1 MKHRIASV
9 LAATALALLAPVAP
23 ARAEPPA
30 QASALCT
37 GAPNGCS
44 IQARGWLREG
54 ATTEVTVI
62 GNPHVRVQLMV
73 YEAAVANGQLTAL
86 EPVSRNAEVFTNA
99 AGVAHANVTIPARTA
114 GASVGWALLSVGGLA
129 GTDVSTTVGQFMP
142 YGARVP
148 TLLGDGFAAAGK
160 PVGQTV
166 ELQLVGAV
174 PGTGFAVDYADDAGN
189 WKEITTEGGTTAT
202 SPDQISTVHYT
213 VPRGLLIKAYKFRL
227 RNISDSATSPLW
239 LGTPHQDGI
248 PETRTSLFVPPPVGQ
263 ALTGTFLN
271 STHPALAVT
280 WASWGLGG
288 VTLAWVAGSLLFR
301 ISRRPRWETA

>member
-1 MKHRIASV
+1 
-9 LAATALALLAPVAP
+9 
-23 ARAEPPA
+23 
-30 QASALCT
+30 
-37 GAPNGCS
+37 
-44 IQARGWLREG
+44 
-54 ATTEVTVI
+54 
-62 GNPHVRVQLMV
+62 MV

-99 AGVAHANVTIPARTA
+99 AGVAHANVTIPARTT
-114 GASVGWALLSVGGLA
+114 GSSVGWALLSVGGLT

-166 ELQLVGAV
+166 EMQLVGAV
-174 PGTGFAVDYADDAGN
+174 PGTGFAVDYADEAGN
-189 WKEITTEGGTTAT
+189 WKEITADGGTTAT

-239 LGTPHQDGI
+239 LAKRNA
-248 PETRTSLFVPPPVGQ
+248 ES
-263 ALTGTFLN
+263 
-271 STHPALAVT
+271 
-280 WASWGLGG
+280 
-288 VTLAWVAGSLLFR
+288 SLLPR
-301 ISRRPRWETA
+301 AARPPCGLDCRRCGSSGSPVAMRTNPSGGMNCNRHGRSCRKYGRC